1 MSRFHTSRIVPL
13 AVLALAARVRVND
26 LGQVAGVCGNNPG
39 LHGCLDSNGTMTD
52 LGNNFS
58 PAAINDNGQIVADA
72 YDTATNQG
80 HALLLTPKLTIPPR
94 SPDQQAGRLV
104 PARTASRSRMTGW
117 RHMGQAPRM
126 TARTICSYRG
136 SFGSYGHGQGQRC
149 KTRLPAPP
157 PVNSRQAAPGRNS
170 RPSLPR
176 LAARIGGG
184 CSPRR
189 SAPG

>member
-80 HALLLTPKLTIPPR
+80 HALLLTP
-94 SPDQQAGRLV
+94 S
-104 PARTASRSRMTGW
+104 
-117 RHMGQAPRM
+117 
-126 TARTICSYRG
+126 
-136 SFGSYGHGQGQRC
+136 
-149 KTRLPAPP
+149 
-157 PVNSRQAAPGRNS
+157 
-170 RPSLPR
+170 
-176 LAARIGGG
+176 
-184 CSPRR
+184 
-189 SAPG
+189 